1 MREGEK
7 LISKAPGLE
16 KTAGHLV
23 PVHPR
28 IPPRPGK
35 WQQRREKYQQ
45 KIRLWP
51 PSTPPCSACRIFGNV
66 PKRSW
71 SDFAMAEAVRLRQG
85 GTAPAGLP
93 VSGSAR
99 IFPSGPPAST
109 EDSGQERSPL
119 GITGGCKGDR

>member
-85 GTAPAGLP
+85 EPHLRAYPCPVAPGYFHLGHQRPRKTPVKNGLP
-93 VSGSAR
+93 SV
-99 IFPSGPPAST
+99 
-109 EDSGQERSPL
+109 
-119 GITGGCKGDR
+119 